1 MIEVGNELFCQNCKN
16 SYDPLWFFCPTCG
29 KKIKEKPAG
38 MGVWNILGLFT
49 LSALLPPLNIGLSIK
64 YIKDPNQKA
73 KMWGWISIGVMILA
87 LVLATLWSI
96 KTVNDINRQ
105 VETEM
110 GKYLGF

>member
-1 MIEVGNELFCQNCKN
+1 MGNELFCQNCKN

-29 KKIKEKPAG
+29 KKIKEKPVETG
-38 MGVWNILGLFT
+38 FWNILGLLG
-49 LSALLPPLNIGLSIK
+49 LSLLLPPFNIGLSIK
-64 YIKDPNQKA
+64 YIKAPERKA
-73 KMWGWISIGVMILA
+73 KMWGWISIGVMIGV

-96 KTVNDINRQ
+96 KTINDINRQ

>member
-1 MIEVGNELFCQNCKN
+1 MDNQLLCPNCKN
-16 SYDPLWFFCPTCG
+16 QVDKVAFYCPTCG
-29 KKIKEKPAG
+29 KKVKEKPAG

-73 KMWGWISIGVMILA
+73 KIVGWISIGIMILV
-87 LVLATLWSI
+87 LILATLWSI
-96 KTVNDINRQ
+96 KIVNDINRQ
-105 VETEM
+105 VEAEM